1 MIASGAEITR
11 NNGYAIAILD
21 GVTFNRTKRHKRS
34 LQFKELLKL
43 EA

>member
-21 GVTFNRTKRHKRS
+21 GVTFKRS
-34 LQFKELLKL
+34 FLVGFSTE
-43 EA
+43 